1 MSSIKYHML
10 LVCLLFAVTQS
21 FGGDA
26 NAWIDNQADCPDCPE
41 IFSAPAMAPANAI
54 TKVKPSNRIMKC
66 KPQFMGAASVVSSGL
81 WGFRSDCVLPMSQH
95 KGWEANADVFFARI
109 KGKARFATGAF
120 GTFGAFGVIDDI
132 DLNSDLGVPD
142 HGVMGAYSIAYR
154 FRPNW
159 RVRYSIMPMTM
170 NGSGQ
175 PGRSVV
181 WGNTTFSTS
190 QNLSVK
196 WKRLQQSVVLAYDP
210 IMAGSSRLSVIGGY
224 LRINE
229 RLAVFQPGCCG
240 SAMDNDLNMGLA
252 AFEFEKCLKQTRTCN
267 TLSLQCGAGVA
278 FGDDGFGSD
287 LSTGLKYSIPL
298 NSGRWGYVKGGYRF
312 MSYKKK
318 YSDVKAFD
326 TAMEG
331 GFLQMGVVF

>member
-1 MSSIKYHML
+1 MNSIKTHT
-10 LVCLLFAVTQS
+10 LVVYLLFCMAT
-21 FGGDA
+21 FLGGDVY
-26 NAWIDNQADCPDCPE
+26 AWIDSQADCPDCPE
-41 IFSAPAMAPANAI
+41 NFSVPAMAPANAV

-66 KPQFMGAASVVSSGL
+66 KPLFKGAAGSPNSL
-81 WGFRSDCVLPMSQH
+81 WGFRSDCILPMAQH

-109 KGKARFATGAF
+109 KGKARFATG
-120 GTFGAFGVIDDI
+120 TFGYAGFGLDDI
-132 DLNSDLGVPD
+132 DLNSDLAVPG
-142 HGVMGAYSIAYR
+142 HGVVGTYSIAYR
-154 FRPNW
+154 FQPNW
-159 RVRYSIMPMTM
+159 RVMYSIMPMVI

-181 WGNTTFSTS
+181 WGNTTFSPS

-196 WKRLQQSVVLAYDP
+196 WERLQQTVALVYDP
-210 IMAGSSRLSVIGGY
+210 LMTGSSRLSLFGGY

-229 RLAVFQPGCCG
+229 RLGVFQPGCCG
-240 SAMDNDLNMGLA
+240 SPMDNDLNMGLV
-252 AFEFEKCLKQTRTCN
+252 AFEFEKCLRQTRMCN

-287 LSTGLKYSIPL
+287 ASTGLKYTIPL
-298 NSGRWGYVKGGYRF
+298 NSGRWGYVKAGYRF